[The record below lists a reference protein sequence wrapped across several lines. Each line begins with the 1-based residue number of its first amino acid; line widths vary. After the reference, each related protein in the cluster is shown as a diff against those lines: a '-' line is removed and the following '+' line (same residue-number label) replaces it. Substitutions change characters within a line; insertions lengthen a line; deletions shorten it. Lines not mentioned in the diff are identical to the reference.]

1 LLEFG
6 RPIGANVF
14 VPLNLH
20 VPLIPIG
27 MLFLEFFFGY
37 DNNHSQLPLG
47 AVKEVIF
54 FLNVILDIDYFLV
67 LPKMKVCK

>member
-1 LLEFG
+1 
-6 RPIGANVF
+6 
-14 VPLNLH
+14 
-20 VPLIPIG
+20 

-54 FLNVILDIDYFLV
+54 FLNIILDIDYFLV